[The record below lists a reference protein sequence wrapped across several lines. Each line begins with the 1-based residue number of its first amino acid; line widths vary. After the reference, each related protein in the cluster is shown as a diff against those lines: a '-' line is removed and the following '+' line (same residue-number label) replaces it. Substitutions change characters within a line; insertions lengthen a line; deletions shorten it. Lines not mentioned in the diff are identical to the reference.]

1 MTMPQYTEESLDE
14 LLKRELI
21 PIFLSLKEHNRSLQN
36 EMSEVNNDWW
46 EKCVSLTKTFPSFNH
61 NSINKRVNTEL
72 SKRIAASVL
81 VWRMSVLG
89 ECSVLK
95 NGMCRNGWYS
105 SPSRSQTSGS
115 KGAVNLPKGLLH
127 CCS

>member
-46 EKCVSLTKTFPSFNH
+46 KKCVSLTKTFPSFNH
-61 NSINKRVNTEL
+61 NSINKRKRTE
-72 SKRIAASVL
+72 
-81 VWRMSVLG
+81 
-89 ECSVLK
+89 
-95 NGMCRNGWYS
+95 
-105 SPSRSQTSGS
+105 
-115 KGAVNLPKGLLH
+115 
-127 CCS
+127 